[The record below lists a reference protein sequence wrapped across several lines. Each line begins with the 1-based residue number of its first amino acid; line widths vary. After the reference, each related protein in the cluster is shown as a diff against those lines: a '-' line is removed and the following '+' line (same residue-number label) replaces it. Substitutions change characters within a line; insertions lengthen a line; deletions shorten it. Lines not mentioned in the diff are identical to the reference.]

1 MRRFE
6 FILYVFFYEV
16 VFGFSVYGFGYFQSM
31 PFSLLWSIILGAPAV
46 ILLMNIKG
54 KFLLPLVDGLLRVLY
69 AIPFLVEYFIYMQ
82 FKELYDLNTIMN
94 GAGGALTGFASTIR
108 GLIFSPLGLLHLFLY
123 SIPLSILIADIVRKK
138 YDYTQPEK
146 QIKIATAVLI
156 PVCLVFNIVIIACIP
171 SARTIVGAE
180 YSYGKAVQSFG
191 YMEGTVLDI
200 KSLLFG
206 SGGEF
211 QDVKTPVNLHTS
223 GPNES
228 VPGESVPDGSALPG
242 ETGPAP
248 TPTSA
253 PEPQVMDIDFT
264 ALAQKGGK
272 IATLAQYCANVE
284 PTYTNKMTGKFKGK
298 NLIMITA
305 EAFTAEAID
314 EQLTPTLY
322 RLANKGIQFTDSYV
336 PATAGTTGGEFSHIF
351 GLLPTSGG
359 KSFTSMIDNG
369 CTYFTMGQRLNAE
382 GYYGQAFHN
391 NDYKYYSRNK
401 THTKLGYN
409 QGFMG
414 IYNGM
419 EQWVNY
425 HQWPESDYDMF
436 VGTCPLYINQDHFN
450 IYYMSVSGHSGYT
463 KAGNAM
469 SKKHWDET
477 ASLDKAS
484 EAVRAYKACN
494 MDLDQGL
501 KYLIDRL
508 EELGKADDTVIC
520 IVADHF
526 PYGLDQ
532 DAQLGKMPYLS
543 ELYGYE
549 VTNYVQRDHNRIII
563 WSGCLEKED
572 PIVVDTPT
580 SSLDVL
586 PTLMNLFG
594 IKYDS
599 RLLPGRDV
607 FSDSMPLA
615 FNLNY
620 DWKTDLGTYYSG
632 KGEFK
637 PKDANTQIP
646 ENYVQNVKSIV
657 SNKIKYCKNM
667 VGTDFIKQAV
677 GDPNK

>member
-1 MRRFE
+1 MRRYE

-16 VFGFSVYGFGYFQSM
+16 VFGFSVYGFGYFASM
-31 PFSLLWSIILGAPAV
+31 PFTLLWSIILGAPAV
-46 ILLMNIKG
+46 ILLMNLKG
-54 KFLLPLVDGLLRVLY
+54 KILPIVDGLLRVLY

-94 GAGGALTGFASTIR
+94 GAGGALTGFTTTIL
-108 GLIFSPLGLLHLFLY
+108 GLIFSPLGVFHLFLY
-123 SIPLSILIADIVRKK
+123 SIPLSLLVMDLKK
-138 YDYTQPEK
+138 KTYDYTQPDK
-146 QIKIATAVLI
+146 QVKIGTAVAI
-156 PVCLVFNIVIIACIP
+156 PVCFVLNLIIIACIP

-180 YSYGKAVQSFG
+180 YNYPKAVQAFG
-191 YMEGTVLDI
+191 YMEGTALDI
-200 KSLLFG
+200 KALLFG

-211 QDVKTPVNLHTS
+211 QNVKNPVHLQTS
-223 GPNES
+223 M
-228 VPGESVPDGSALPG
+228 PGESNGESNPG
-242 ETGPAP
+242 ESLAPGESAPVP
-248 TPTSA
+248 TPT
-253 PEPQVMDIDFT
+253 PTHEPQVMDIDF
-264 ALAQKGGK
+264 ASLQAKGGK
-272 IATLAQYCANVE
+272 IATLAQYCSNVE

-314 EQLTPTLY
+314 PVLTPTLY
-322 RLANKGIQFTDSYV
+322 RLATKGIQFTDSYV

-359 KSFTSMIDNG
+359 KSVTNMTENG

-382 GYYGQAFHN
+382 GYFGYAFHN

-419 EQWVNY
+419 EKWVNY

-436 VGTCPLYINQDHFN
+436 VGTCPLYLTQDHFN

-463 KAGNAM
+463 RAGNAM

-477 ASLDKAS
+477 ASLEGKNS

-501 KYLIDRL
+501 KYLVDRL
-508 EELGKADDTVIC
+508 EECGKADDTVIC

-526 PYGLDQ
+526 PYGLDP
-532 DAQLGKMPYLS
+532 DASLGNMPKLS

-549 VTNYVQRDHNRIII
+549 VKNYIQRDHNRIIM

-580 SSLDVL
+580 SSIDIL

-620 DWKTDLGTYYSG
+620 DWKTDLGTYYSS
-632 KGEFK
+632 KGEFV

-646 ENYVQNVKSIV
+646 DGYVQQVKSIV

-667 VGTDFIKQAV
+667 VGTDFIKQCV

>member
-6 FILYVFFYEV
+6 FIFYIFFYEV
-16 VFGFSVYGFGYFQSM
+16 VFGFSVYGFSYFSSM
-31 PFSLLWSIILGAPAV
+31 PFTLLWSIILGAPAV
-46 ILLMNIKG
+46 VLLMNLKG
-54 KFLLPLVDGLLRVLY
+54 KLLPIVDGLLRCLY

-94 GAGGALTGFASTIR
+94 GAGGALTGFTTTIL
-108 GLIFSPLGLLHLFLY
+108 GLIFSPLGILHLFLY
-123 SIPLSILIADIVRKK
+123 SIPLSILIMDLKRKT
-138 YDYTQPEK
+138 YDYTQPDK
-146 QIKIATAVLI
+146 QVKTATAVLI
-156 PVCLVFNIVIIACIP
+156 PVCLVFNIIIIACIP
-171 SARTIVGAE
+171 SARNIVGAE
-180 YSYGKAVQSFG
+180 YNYPKAVQAFG
-191 YMEGTVLDI
+191 YMEGTALDV

-206 SGGEF
+206 SGGDF
-211 QDVKTPVNLHTS
+211 KTVKNPVNTRATKP
-223 GPNES
+223 GES
-228 VPGESVPDGSALPG
+228 VPGESVPG
-242 ETGPAP
+242 ESVPNESGPAP
-248 TPTSA
+248 MPTPV
-253 PEPQVMDIDFT
+253 PQPQVMDIDFT
-264 ALAQKGGK
+264 ALSQNGGK

-284 PTYTNKMTGKFKGK
+284 PTYTNNMTGKFKGK

-314 EQLTPTLY
+314 PDLTPTLY
-322 RLANKGIQFTDSYV
+322 RLATKGIQFKDSYI

-359 KSFTSMIDNG
+359 KSFTAMIDNG
-369 CTYFTMGQRLNAE
+369 STYFTMGQRLNAE

-401 THTKLGYN
+401 THTKLGYS

-436 VGTCPLYINQDHFN
+436 VGTAPLFINQEHFN

-463 KAGNAM
+463 KNGNAM
-469 SKKHWDET
+469 AKKHWAET
-477 ASLDKAS
+477 ASLEGKNN
-484 EAVRAYKACN
+484 ENVRAYKACN

-526 PYGLDQ
+526 PYGLD
-532 DAQLGKMPYLS
+532 DKASLGNMPNLS

-549 VTNYVQRDHNRIII
+549 VKNYIQRDHNRIII

-572 PIVVDTPT
+572 PIVVDTPM
-580 SSLDVL
+580 SSIDVL

-620 DWKTDLGTYYSG
+620 DWKTDLGTYYSSS
-632 KGEFK
+632 GEFK

-646 ENYVQNVKSIV
+646 DGYVQQVKSIV
-657 SNKIKYCKNM
+657 SNKIKYCKNL
-667 VGTDFIKQAV
+667 VGTDFFRQAV

>member
-1 MRRFE
+1 MRRYE

-16 VFGFSVYGFGYFQSM
+16 VFGFSVYGFGYFASM
-31 PFSLLWSIILGAPAV
+31 PFTLLWSIILGAPAV
-46 ILLMNIKG
+46 ILLMNLKG
-54 KFLLPLVDGLLRVLY
+54 KILPIVDGLLRVLY

-94 GAGGALTGFASTIR
+94 GAGGALTGFTTTIL
-108 GLIFSPLGLLHLFLY
+108 GLIFSPLGVFHLFLY
-123 SIPLSILIADIVRKK
+123 SIPLSLLVMDLKK
-138 YDYTQPEK
+138 KTYDYTQPDK
-146 QIKIATAVLI
+146 QVKIGTAVAI
-156 PVCLVFNIVIIACIP
+156 PVCFVLNLIIIACIP

-180 YSYGKAVQSFG
+180 YNYPKAVQAFG
-191 YMEGTVLDI
+191 YMEGTALDI
-200 KSLLFG
+200 KALLFG

-211 QDVKTPVNLHTS
+211 QNVKNPVHLQTS
-223 GPNES
+223 MPGES
-228 VPGESVPDGSALPG
+228 NGKSNPGESLVPGESTPV
-242 ETGPAP
+242 P
-248 TPTSA
+248 TPTPA
-253 PEPQVMDIDFT
+253 HEPQVMDIDF
-264 ALAQKGGK
+264 ASLQAKGGK
-272 IATLAQYCANVE
+272 IATLAQYCSNVE

-314 EQLTPTLY
+314 PVLTPTLY
-322 RLANKGIQFTDSYV
+322 RLATKGIQFTDSYV

-359 KSFTSMIDNG
+359 KSVTNMTENG

-382 GYYGQAFHN
+382 GYFGYAFHN

-419 EQWVNY
+419 EKWVNY

-436 VGTCPLYINQDHFN
+436 VGTCPLYLTQDHFN

-463 KAGNAM
+463 RAGNAM

-477 ASLDKAS
+477 ASLEGKNS

-494 MDLDQGL
+494 MDFDQGL

-508 EELGKADDTVIC
+508 EECGKADDTVIC

-526 PYGLDQ
+526 PYGLDP
-532 DAQLGKMPYLS
+532 DASLGNMPKLS

-549 VTNYVQRDHNRIII
+549 VKNYIQRDHNRIII

-572 PIVVDTPT
+572 PIVVDTPA
-580 SSLDVL
+580 SSIDIL

-620 DWKTDLGTYYSG
+620 DWKTDLGTYYSS
-632 KGEFK
+632 KGEFV

-646 ENYVQNVKSIV
+646 DGYVQQVKSIV

-667 VGTDFIKQAV
+667 VGTDFIKQCV

>member
-1 MRRFE
+1 MRRYE

-16 VFGFSVYGFGYFQSM
+16 VFGFSVYGFGYFASM
-31 PFSLLWSIILGAPAV
+31 PFTLLWSIILGAPAV
-46 ILLMNIKG
+46 ILLMNLKG
-54 KFLLPLVDGLLRVLY
+54 KILPIVDGLLRVLY

-94 GAGGALTGFASTIR
+94 GAGGALTGFTTTIL
-108 GLIFSPLGLLHLFLY
+108 GLIFSPLGVFHLFLY
-123 SIPLSILIADIVRKK
+123 SIPLSLLVMDLKK
-138 YDYTQPEK
+138 KTYDYTQPDK
-146 QIKIATAVLI
+146 QVKIGTAVAI
-156 PVCLVFNIVIIACIP
+156 PVCFVLNLIIIACIP

-180 YSYGKAVQSFG
+180 YNYPKAVQAFG
-191 YMEGTVLDI
+191 YMEGTALDI
-200 KSLLFG
+200 KALLFG

-211 QDVKTPVNLHTS
+211 QNVKNPVHLQTS
-223 GPNES
+223 L
-228 VPGESVPDGSALPG
+228 PGESNGESNPG
-242 ETGPAP
+242 ESLAPGESAPVP
-248 TPTSA
+248 TPT
-253 PEPQVMDIDFT
+253 PTHEPQVMDIDF
-264 ALAQKGGK
+264 ASLQAKGGK
-272 IATLAQYCANVE
+272 IATLAQYCSNVE

-314 EQLTPTLY
+314 PVLTPTLY
-322 RLANKGIQFTDSYV
+322 RLATKGIQFTDSYV

-359 KSFTSMIDNG
+359 KSVTNMTENG

-382 GYYGQAFHN
+382 GYFGYAFHN

-419 EQWVNY
+419 EKWVNY

-436 VGTCPLYINQDHFN
+436 VGTCPLYLTQDHFN

-463 KAGNAM
+463 RAGNAM

-477 ASLDKAS
+477 ASLEGKNS

-501 KYLIDRL
+501 KYLVDRL
-508 EELGKADDTVIC
+508 EECGKADDTVIC

-526 PYGLDQ
+526 PYGLDP
-532 DAQLGKMPYLS
+532 DASLGNMPKLS

-549 VTNYVQRDHNRIII
+549 VKNYIQRDHNRIIM

-580 SSLDVL
+580 SSIDIL

-620 DWKTDLGTYYSG
+620 DWKTDLGTYYSS
-632 KGEFK
+632 KGEFV

-646 ENYVQNVKSIV
+646 DGYVQQVKSIV

-667 VGTDFIKQAV
+667 VGTDFIKQCV